1 MCHRKKLIL
10 CSAKA
15 EKIGHVRLS
24 FLSPGDPVVQ
34 FSIGGGRYVTVQRAI
49 TEEDEAEIFTFLGR
63 HYDKEKYESRL
74 LAQHG

>member
-1 MCHRKKLIL
+1 M
-10 CSAKA
+10 
-15 EKIGHVRLS
+15 
-24 FLSPGDPVVQ
+24 VQ